1 MERPLVEAMYPH
13 HAASGPEMVGASLI
27 MRQLQERVS
36 CLATSDA
43 PVLVTGERGT
53 GKKLVAREL
62 HLRGARRLGPL
73 VVVPPK
79 VQRSIQRGASEVD
92 EPLAREL
99 CADWLKDAEGGTLV
113 LDGVD
118 EQSPRAQMML
128 ARVLREL
135 TKGVSPM
142 LTPRLV
148 SLAVQ
153 QAAPPHAL
161 QVTVPALRDREGDI
175 HPLVRHFLKMHGGER
190 RPVVSLDPRAWR
202 VLMFHAFPG
211 NVRELGWVIEQ
222 ALLRSE
228 SHGPQVMAAR
238 KAPAGRSQDVIG
250 VEHLPPELVRAQMSG
265 VRVVSSVAHY

>member
-1 MERPLVEAMYPH
+1 
-13 HAASGPEMVGASLI
+13 
-27 MRQLQERVS
+27 
-36 CLATSDA
+36 
-43 PVLVTGERGT
+43 
-53 GKKLVAREL
+53 
-62 HLRGARRLGPL
+62 
-73 VVVPPK
+73 
-79 VQRSIQRGASEVD
+79 VD
-92 EPLAREL
+92 EALAREL
-99 CADWLKDAEGGTLV
+99 CTDWLRDAEGGTLV

-128 ARVLREL
+128 ARLLREL
-135 TKGVSPM
+135 TKGKSAM
-142 LTPRLV
+142 LVPRVV

-161 QVTVPALRDREGDI
+161 QVSVPALRDREGDI
-175 HPLVRHFLKMHGGER
+175 HPLVRHFLKVHGGER
-190 RPVVSLDPRAWR
+190 RPKVSLDPRAWR

-228 SHGPQVMAAR
+228 THDAPQIRGLRVAANAR
-238 KAPAGRSQDVIG
+238 GLDVIG